1 MVQSKRAQRTLLIC
15 MHRRKPPRVRCRRL
29 PTSTTDQK
37 RPPGDLRATN
47 RQDSTDAPAMVA
59 SSISRIKKL
68 IFPAPRK
75 CPIDLF
81 GPVANGRILKRLQ
94 SRFGCML
101 VTYRPLAACEAR
113 HNDGAELKYQS
124 IIHCEHQSGHTAT
137 RSQRNDLN
145 GAVCAPKHKGAPLQH
160 IAAAA

>member
-1 MVQSKRAQRTLLIC
+1 MHMYLLTQSD
-15 MHRRKPPRVRCRRL
+15 PRE
-29 PTSTTDQK
+29 TSGPRNDRIPQS
-37 RPPGDLRATN
+37 RPSWRD
-47 RQDSTDAPAMVA
+47 RQY
-59 SSISRIKKL
+59 RELKKL

-145 GAVCAPKHKGAPLQH
+145 GVVCVHQTQRCTTAAHCSSCVTAPKTKCSL
-160 IAAAA
+160 IR

>member
-1 MVQSKRAQRTLLIC
+1 M
-15 MHRRKPPRVRCRRL
+15 RRRRL
-29 PTSTTDQK
+29 RTSSTDPR
-37 RPPGDLRATN
+37 RPRGHHRTTN
-47 RQDSTDAPAMVA
+47 RQVSTDAAAMVWD
-59 SSISRIKKL
+59 RQYRELKKL
-68 IFPAPRK
+68 IFSTPRK

-145 GAVCAPKHKGAPLQH
+145 GVVCVHQTQRCTT
-160 IAAAA
+160 AAHCSSCVTAAKTKCSLIR